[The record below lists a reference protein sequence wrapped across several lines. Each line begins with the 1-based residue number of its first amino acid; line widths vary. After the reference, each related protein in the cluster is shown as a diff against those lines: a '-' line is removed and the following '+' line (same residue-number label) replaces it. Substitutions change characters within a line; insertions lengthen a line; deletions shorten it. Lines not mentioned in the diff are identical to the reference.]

1 MEAEEEED
9 VVIVDL
15 LSAVSRRLL
24 LCTLEQVQRDHGSTM
39 VELHVPCA
47 HVYITCMKMYIH
59 ERSHTCVH
67 IHTCK
72 IPVPVLLQ
80 VQVPTY
86 MHTATYVYV
95 CSMYLCVHSNSV
107 VQINN

>member
-59 ERSHTCVH
+59 ERSHVY

-107 VQINN
+107 QINN